1 MVASEFVSC
10 IGGFFLL
17 ASLGTC
23 SLNNSVSFIV
33 SSVNG
38 HRPPGTKDNPQE
50 QWPPEK
56 PARQGAPSIPEG
68 IRHKGVQHYHLLT
81 S

>member
-1 MVASEFVSC
+1 MVASDIVSC
-10 IGGFFLL
+10 IGGFFYP

-23 SLNNSVSFIV
+23 SLNGGVSLIE
-33 SSVNG
+33 SNVNG
-38 HRPPGTKDNPQE
+38 HLSLPTKDNPEE

-56 PARQGAPSIPEG
+56 PARQGTPSVPEG
-68 IRHKGVQHYHLLT
+68 IHHKNVQRYHLLT